1 MPYPIQ
7 TQVFTV
13 FLGTQEGIHSVALPS
28 IYSSSGSRNLWID
41 KLGRAKKISGYA
53 KQNSSAVTTKTGGSA
68 TMLRGL
74 RAYRKTNSNG
84 TITRQVLGVFDD
96 GTNEYELRY
105 STDDGVV
112 WEFIDDLGG
121 GSVGAIPDF
130 AQVGNTLF
138 FADGVVAPRA
148 WDGDALS
155 TARPTTQSPT
165 PTGVINTASGQLNGS
180 YTWKLVS
187 MNSSEERSAGS
198 ATSNVI
204 QVQNEKAD
212 LSWTADTN
220 TTSVSSILRVST
232 TATVTTGSSH
242 GYSTGDLI
250 TIAGADQSDYNG
262 TFSVTYD
269 GATTFTY
276 TVSGSPTTPATG
288 TITATDITGYELY
301 RTTGTGTTF
310 YFMTFI
316 DGWATASYTD
326 NASDLDILSN
336 RALEEHGDAPPTGS
350 YLCEPHKQRLWWGRT
365 NTYPRRV
372 QWSDPG
378 QPDQVGANNY
388 LDFTDQSSV
397 GDLLT
402 ALIGDF
408 EGALV
413 AFLERSIWTV
423 SGTGEIIADIMDW
436 DNAKSNAVTGA
447 VSQASVVR
455 IPAGST
461 YTDSSGGQVTTSRVV
476 LAYFTPMGDI
486 RVFDGNND
494 TIISTPVKETL
505 KTFLYAQR
513 AKIHAVHDIENG
525 HVVWFWPGPT
535 PVGENAECTQAVV
548 WNYRWGVWYVW
559 PTMPISAATIVD
571 TSSDTQVIIA
581 GEAQLGKGG
590 FAYKFFSG
598 DSFDGDDIASRWIT
612 KVIYGGGEGQDSL
625 MAFLKRWR
633 WLDIIAEAETDVT
646 LTVEWM
652 SGSSS
657 DDAVSRGAASR
668 SLVAVGLQLI
678 TTADPDAD
686 PPTDSSGIETS
697 ENSNIVVPYESV
709 QKIINLEG
717 TNGDY
722 VQDVGC
728 RIRISDDSTNGSWS
742 LEGMTLGYQVLPG
755 ATRRLQG

>member
-53 KQNSSAVTTKTGGSA
+53 KQNSSAVTTNTGGSA

-74 RAYRKTNSNG
+74 RAYRKTNSDG

-96 GTNEYELRY
+96 GTNEYELWY
-105 STDDGVV
+105 STDDGVN
-112 WEFIDDLGG
+112 WTFIADLGS

-130 AQVGNTLF
+130 AQVDNTLF

-148 WDGDALS
+148 WDGSSLS
-155 TARPTTQSPT
+155 TAGPTAQSPT
-165 PTGVINTASGQLNGS
+165 PTAAVNTDSGQLNGS

-187 MNSSEERSAGS
+187 VDGSETRTAGS

-204 QVQNEKAD
+204 QLQNEQSN
-212 LSWTADTN
+212 LSWTAD
-220 TTSVSSILRVST
+220 SV
-232 TATVTTGSSH
+232 
-242 GYSTGDLI
+242 
-250 TIAGADQSDYNG
+250 
-262 TFSVTYD
+262 
-269 GATTFTY
+269 
-276 TVSGSPTTPATG
+276 
-288 TITATDITGYELY
+288 TDITGYELY

-310 YFMTFI
+310 YFVTFV
-316 DGWATASYTD
+316 DGRTTVAYTD
-326 NASDLDILSN
+326 NASDLDILAN

-378 QPDQVGANNY
+378 QPDQVGVNNY

-402 ALIGDF
+402 AIIGDF
-408 EGALV
+408 EGMLV
-413 AFLERSIWTV
+413 AFQERSIWTV
-423 SGTGEIIADIMDW
+423 SGSGEIVSDIMDW
-436 DNAKSNAVTGA
+436 TRTKSNAVTGT
-447 VSQASVVR
+447 VSQTSVVR
-455 IPAGST
+455 VPAGST
-461 YTDSSGGQVTTSRVV
+461 YTDSSGGQVTTNRVV

-513 AKIHAVHDIENG
+513 TKIHAVHDVENG

-535 PVGENAECTQAVV
+535 PAGENAECTQAVV

-559 PTMPISAATIVD
+559 PTMPISAATTVD

-678 TTADPDAD
+678 TADGN
-686 PPTDSSGIETS
+686 GIETS